1 MKTKGFTLVELL
13 VVIAILAI
21 LATVSVVGYTSFIK
35 SADESAA
42 MQETHQIETI
52 IDNALIV
59 NTEVYVTLGTE
70 TKTYVKLSKDTSGNI
85 IATTVETAPA
95 ATAVVLTDDIGAE
108 LVAKLTYNN
117 GLVYTYK
124 TGATA
129 ETLYPAA

>member
-1 MKTKGFTLVELL
+1 MNTRKGFTLVELL

-52 IDNALIV
+52 IENALIV
-59 NTEVYVTLGTE
+59 NTEVYVKVGTSN
-70 TKTYVKLSKDTSGNI
+70 TIVKLSKTTAGIVASTETSIPDG
-85 IATTVETAPA
+85 AEE
-95 ATAVVLTDDIGAE
+95 LTGDIGDE
-108 LVAKLTYNN
+108 LVKKLTYEN

-124 TGATA
+124 DGATA
-129 ETLYPAA
+129 QTLYPAA

>member
-35 SADESAA
+35 SADESAM

-59 NTEVYVTLGTE
+59 NDYVTVKVGETTYYITEGTD
-70 TKTYVKLSKDTSGNI
+70 YF
-85 IATTVETAPA
+85 TVT
-95 ATAVVLTDDIGAE
+95 ATAITTGKGVDLTSDIGAE
-108 LVAKLTYNN
+108 LVAKLSFASET
-117 GLVYTYK
+117 LTYTYSAN
-124 TGATA
+124 ATQVIA
-129 ETLYPAA
+129 DADGKK